1 VLVAHLVL
9 VVQLVLMARERKA
22 ARKDGPRRGLKIV
35 PRSRRLHFVRG
46 DGDGGA

>member
-22 ARKDGPRRGLKIV
+22 LRPGKMGRGVGL
-35 PRSRRLHFVRG
+35 RLFQGV
-46 DGDGGA
+46 GGYIL